1 MAQDKALPQV
11 GAEVRGRETALARL
25 REGIEK
31 MRFCSDGK
39 LPSRDELHER
49 T

>member
-1 MAQDKALPQV
+1 MNPARK
-11 GAEVRGRETALARL
+11 EVPGREAALARL

-31 MRFCSDGK
+31 MRFCSDGE